1 MQAPVRKKKGRVEEG
16 RVYEIQEEWKQEE
29 KEGIGNKPKET
40 KASKS
45 TNKAEE
51 KAGTGPP
58 APWGPGTGLLW
69 LLGRGGSAESP
80 EAKSKGSRGNRRLS
94 WEGAGGG

>member
-58 APWGPGTGLLW
+58 APWGPQYRTSLAPW
-69 LLGRGGSAESP
+69 ARRSGGEP
-80 EAKSKGSRGNRRLS
+80 
-94 WEGAGGG
+94 